1 MRAAYRKDPADAEAI
16 LSAARKKIQVFE
28 NGFLAEEDAEDVER
42 EDAEDVER
50 EDAEDVERD
59 EDSECDDVDEDP
71 EVDDFATPSIGNK
84 TSIPYSEVKA
94 CLGSGNQNICNNVAL
109 NLQNK
114 LEKDFSSI
122 PLSSLKDENC
132 PSIATAQYVAGEDI
146 SVNNIDQENME
157 IDESKSG
164 DSWIQG
170 LTEGEYSDLSIE
182 ERLNALVALIGVAN
196 EGNSIRGVLEVN
208 MSCHFCSLELFLCLE
223 KSVLLFFY
231 LFCHEFDIKS
241 FIGSYGSSK
250 CS

>member
-1 MRAAYRKDPADAEAI
+1 VRAAYRKDPADAEAI
-16 LSAARKKIQVFE
+16 LSAARKKIQIFE

-59 EDSECDDVDEDP
+59 EDSESDDVDEDP

-84 TSIPYSEVKA
+84 TSIPYSEGEA

-109 NLQNK
+109 DLQNK

-122 PLSSLKDENC
+122 PLSSSKDENC

-146 SVNNIDQENME
+146 SANNLDQENME

-170 LTEGEYSDLSIE
+170 LTEGEYSDLSVE

-196 EGNSIRGVLEVN
+196 EGNSIRGVLEVY
-208 MSCHFCSLELFLCLE
+208 MSCHFFCLELISMFRKICAFVCL
-223 KSVLLFFY
+223 
-231 LFCHEFDIKS
+231 EFDIKS
-241 FIGSYGSSK
+241 FTGSYGSSK